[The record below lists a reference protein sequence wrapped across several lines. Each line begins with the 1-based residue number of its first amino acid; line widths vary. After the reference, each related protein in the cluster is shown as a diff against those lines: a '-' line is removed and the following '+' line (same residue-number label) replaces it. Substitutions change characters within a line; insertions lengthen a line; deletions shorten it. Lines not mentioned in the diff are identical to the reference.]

1 MRSVVFILLLFT
13 SVVRAHDGHDHGIEP
28 GAIENGKL
36 TGQDNVV
43 YLDAGPH
50 VEWAGQKLKRKIS
63 ESNQVIYQS
72 SDELKESTSLS
83 ASPDKF
89 LELKVPGAQ
98 ILKAFSFDH
107 AGEKHDPIDVTSPDF
122 SNDVLISKGRPIS
135 LRWKSDATST
145 LVKIIVEVYS
155 TSGKL
160 AGRVTVSTK
169 DDGEYDMPANLIS
182 QLPAGDGKIAIKR
195 IWFGEFQP
203 DKDKAEMVGLK
214 SITSIVGKAKILDI

>member
-1 MRSVVFILLLFT
+1 MRAVVFVMLFFM
-13 SVVRAHDGHDHGIEP
+13 SLVHAHDGHDHGAEP
-28 GAIENGKL
+28 GAIENGKI
-36 TGQDNVV
+36 TGKDNLV
-43 YLDAGPH
+43 YLDAGPQ

-72 SDELKESTSLS
+72 SEELKEAKSLS
-83 ASPDKF
+83 GSPDKF
-89 LELKVPGAQ
+89 LELKVPGAE

-107 AGEKHDPIDVTSPDF
+107 AGEIHDPIEVNSPNF
-122 SNDVLISKGRPIS
+122 SNDVVISKSKSMS
-135 LRWKSDATST
+135 LRWKADTTAT

-169 DDGEYDMPANLIS
+169 DDGEYDLPANLLS
-182 QLPAGDGKIAIKR
+182 QLPAGEGKIAIKR

-203 DKDKAEMVGLK
+203 DKDKTEMIGLK
-214 SITSIVGKAKILDI
+214 SVMSIVGKAKILDI